1 MGDFLKFSYREFFKK
16 HVKKLI
22 FSGFWS
28 KQPKK
33 KPVKIGYFYI
43 NQGKLFFISAK
54 VSSFLP
60 PILGEKFVF
69 FAGYCKNW

>member
-1 MGDFLKFSYREFFKK
+1 MGDFLKFSYRELFKK

-33 KPVKIGYFYI
+33 NSKNWVLLYKSRKSPAFYSLFLEKNLYFLLDIAKIG
-43 NQGKLFFISAK
+43 
-54 VSSFLP
+54 
-60 PILGEKFVF
+60 ER
-69 FAGYCKNW
+69 